1 VYNTIAAE
9 EMGKPSVAVSN
20 QTYLVEEG
28 SAASGRGMP
37 GVRVVWD
44 SIHSEEWVDD
54 RDSPERVEAGVDPL
68 LDTIIDALT
77 RPLTDEEKSPKEKE
91 PEKPSRIFFQGSL
104 EEVNQF
110 FYRRGWSDGLPV
122 IPPTDEAVAEML
134 TGTDL
139 LPDHLITK
147 LGPRQG
153 KATMEKVAVNAVMA
167 GALPIHLPVI
177 IAGVQALPE
186 RATRWDNY
194 QDSQGSW
201 VPFWTINGP
210 IRNDIHVNSGIGIF
224 SPGDIANAAIG
235 RAMGLIIKNI
245 GGIRKVIEDAGAFGN
260 PGKYTMVT
268 GEDEEESP
276 WEPFH
281 VERGFKKEDSTLTV
295 MFPNNF
301 NWTFPMGLMGAD
313 GILTPL
319 VSNVRGFGLSIIMI
333 PPGAA
338 KILAQEGF
346 TKQKV
351 KEYIAEHAVP
361 MSPMMR
367 PDSEDSDEPPLMPM
381 PPKPNTD
388 HMMVLV
394 AGGPGGLY
402 IASGAWIQWQEYVIK
417 KIELPKAWDK
427 VVAKYKN
434 MIPIYAKY

>member
-1 VYNTIAAE
+1 VYNAIAIE
-9 EMGKPSVAVSN
+9 EMGKPAVGVTN
-20 QTYLVEEG
+20 QTYLIEGG
-28 SAASGRGMP
+28 SAASSKGMP
-37 GVRVVWD
+37 GLRLVWD

-54 RDSPERVEAGVDPL
+54 LDSPERVEAGIDSL
-68 LDTIIDALT
+68 LDDIIDALT
-77 RPLTDEEKSPKEKE
+77 RPLTDEEKSPEKPE
-91 PEKPSRIFFQGSL
+91 PEEPSRLIFKGSL
-104 EEVNQF
+104 GEVNQF
-110 FYRRGWSDGLPV
+110 FYRRGWADGLPV
-122 IPPTDEAVAEML
+122 MPPTEEAVAEIL

-139 LPDHLITK
+139 PSDHLVAKI
-147 LGPRQG
+147 GPRQG
-153 KATMEKVAVNAVMA
+153 KATVEKIAVNAVMA
-167 GALPIHLPVI
+167 GALPTHLPVI

-235 RAMGLIIKNI
+235 RAMGLIVKNI
-245 GGIRKVIEDAGAFGN
+245 GGIRKGIEDAGAFGN

-268 GEDEEESP
+268 GEYEEESP

-301 NWTFPMGLMGAD
+301 NWTFPMGLGVE
-313 GILTPL
+313 GILNPL
-319 VSNVRGFGLSIIMI
+319 TNNVRGYGLNIIMI
-333 PPGAA
+333 PPGTA
-338 KILAQEGF
+338 KILAENGY

-351 KEYIAEHAVP
+351 KEYIFEHVVP
-361 MSPMMR
+361 TSPMR
-367 PDSEDSDEPPLMPM
+367 RLGSEDSDEFPKMPLELD
-381 PPKPNTD
+381 TD

-394 AGGPGGLY
+394 AAGPGGLY
-402 IASGAWIQWQEYVIK
+402 IASGAWIQWQEYVTK

-427 VVAKYKN
+427 IVAKYKN
-434 MIPIYAKY
+434 LAPVYTKY